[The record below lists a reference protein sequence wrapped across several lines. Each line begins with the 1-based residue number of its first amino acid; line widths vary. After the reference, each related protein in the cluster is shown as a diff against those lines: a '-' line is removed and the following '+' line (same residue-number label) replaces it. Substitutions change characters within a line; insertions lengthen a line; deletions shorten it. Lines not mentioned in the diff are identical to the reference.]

1 MTFKGRLITN
11 DGPSGQ
17 AKGVRTGEGTTGYA
31 NSTNSIIRFES
42 TIAEYKRLDGKVSPL
57 IVEFKGFITEMSDN
71 FQSSW
76 ETEEVYGRMD
86 PIGTFKS
93 TKRTISLGWTVPA
106 ASIKEA
112 VSNFRA
118 MRSLTAMLY
127 PGYTANQVTVDGSTF
142 TTANSISKPPLIR
155 LSYANLIKSADG
167 DNGLLGW
174 ADGFNVQPNL
184 EMGFFIED
192 KNQYPKVYTMSCNF
206 NVLHE
211 HDLGWNDSGEWIGKN
226 PDKFPFGGK

>member
-1 MTFKGRLITN
+1 MTFMGRLLNNAENLDQAESSTAYAKSTGSKIT
-11 DGPSGQ
+11 
-17 AKGVRTGEGTTGYA
+17 
-31 NSTNSIIRFES
+31 FES
-42 TIAEYKRLDGKVSPL
+42 TINQYL

-112 VSNFRA
+112 KSNFQA

-127 PGYTANQVTVDGSTF
+127 PGYSANQVLVDGNTF

-155 LSYANLIKSADG
+155 LSYANLIQSADG
-167 DNGLLGW
+167 SGLLGW
-174 ADGFNVQPNL
+174 VDGFNVQPNL
-184 EMGFFIED
+184 EMGFFIEN
-192 KNQYPKVYTMSCNF
+192 KMQYPKVYTMSCNF

-211 HDLGWNDSGEWIGKN
+211 HDLGWNDSSEWIGEGA
-226 PDKFPFGGK
+226 DKFPFGDK

>member
-1 MTFKGRLITN
+1 MTFKGRLIAN
-11 DGPSGQ
+11 DTDNGTRDPR
-17 AKGVRTGEGTTGYA
+17 VNTGFNTTAYA
-31 NSTNSIIRFES
+31 QKTGSIIRFQS
-42 TIAEYKRLDGKVSPL
+42 TIAKNEKNPL

-86 PIGTFKS
+86 PIGTFKN

-106 ASIKEA
+106 ESVREA
-112 VSNFRA
+112 KSNFDA

-127 PGYTANQVTVDGSTF
+127 PGYSAGQVEVITKGQTQTF

-155 LSYANLIKSADG
+155 LSYANLIQSANG
-167 DNGLLGW
+167 GGLLGW
-174 ADGFNVQPNL
+174 VDGFNVQPNL
-184 EMGFFIED
+184 EMGFFIEN
-192 KNQYPKVYTMSCNF
+192 KNQFPKVYTMSCNF

-211 HDLGWNDSGEWIGKN
+211 HDLGWKSDGTWIGTN
-226 PDKFPFGGK
+226 AAKFPFGEG

>member
-1 MTFKGRLITN
+1 MTFMGRLLNNAENLDQAESSTAYAKSTGSKIT
-11 DGPSGQ
+11 
-17 AKGVRTGEGTTGYA
+17 
-31 NSTNSIIRFES
+31 FES
-42 TIAEYKRLDGKVSPL
+42 TINQLL

-112 VSNFRA
+112 KSNFQA

-127 PGYTANQVTVDGSTF
+127 PGYSANQVLVDGNTF

-155 LSYANLIKSADG
+155 LSYANLIQSADG
-167 DNGLLGW
+167 SGLLGW
-174 ADGFNVQPNL
+174 VDGFNVQPNL
-184 EMGFFIED
+184 EMGFFIEN
-192 KNQYPKVYTMSCNF
+192 KMQYPKVYTMSCNF

-211 HDLGWNDSGEWIGKN
+211 HDLGWNDSSEWIGKGA
-226 PDKFPFGGK
+226 DKFPFGDK